1 MGTDRIRPH
10 STDRAKTLFLLL
22 IDSSDKDR
30 KYYADRLKSSIPNC
44 VVLQAK
50 DGQSGLDLYRS
61 RHVDCL
67 ITEFYLPDMSG
78 FELLA
83 EVVSHVRRPTAAVV
97 MLTRTSKPTQA
108 DLVKINGA
116 QAFMVKRLSAGD
128 ELAPTVLKAIA
139 TVRPTHKDRRE
150 SDEESRG

>member
-1 MGTDRIRPH
+1 MGTDRRRPH

-30 KYYADRLKSSIPNC
+30 KYYAVRLKSSISNC

-67 ITEFYLPDMSG
+67 ITEFDLPDMSG
-78 FELLA
+78 FELLL
-83 EVVSHVRRPTAAVV
+83 EVVSHVRRPPVAVV
-97 MLTRTSKPTQA
+97 MLTHTSKPTPP
-108 DLVKINGA
+108 DLAKINGA
-116 QAFMVKRLSAGD
+116 QAFMSW
-128 ELAPTVLKAIA
+128 
-139 TVRPTHKDRRE
+139 
-150 SDEESRG
+150 